1 MEKTRQVMPRT
12 LVSLSYRDIYDDYD
26 TVDVHTIL
34 QGIPSVSVINYVT
47 MLQARVAYKSGNA
60 YEQISIIREF
70 LPYLSETIRRIV
82 NAFIKH
88 NKYHVCL
95 IDAFTCFYTQALALQ
110 NFVPHES
117 DDNELDLCQ
126 DEFEPVFKAILYCNQ
141 RWTDDQMDEIADKN
155 DLTEISLRIDL
166 PIIEFKYYKEVLPQ
180 LFKAIQ
186 FFRFAESDPYY
197 STLLSFFYA
206 DNNVEDWKSY
216 LLQIISFYFSSLK
229 SPIVQIA
236 LKDSLA
242 LFFFGQYSVN
252 IADCRDLWSG
262 SNSINYLRDHFL
274 LKLSKNT
281 FLLLNP
287 NLLVDKIFQGLKFA
301 FAETINKHSL
311 PNKKGKPF
319 NVQNLRLDF
328 FSQLGMD
335 FSEPHLMY
343 SLLQKIYV
351 GHATQLFTG
360 EFMKSEKIPDE
371 PDFYLRIGEVLY
383 LIEYKDLSLGDSI
396 RYSHDY
402 KNVIRP
408 AICERICKYS
418 EKSSKGFG
426 QILNSIENIFSKGA
440 MDTLDPDVQKVKTVV
455 PLILTTDRTFSSLGV
470 QRILAEESE
479 QIMRDYHIDKPIFIT
494 QPIVVD
500 FDTLVICAS
509 KLHKGTLKLDVMIHE
524 YLQKNRLYLSPF
536 NAFVIDNCLR
546 KSKITK
552 NDIQFM
558 TEGLV
563 ELPYAT

>member
-1 MEKTRQVMPRT
+1 M
-12 LVSLSYRDIYDDYD
+12 
-26 TVDVHTIL
+26 
-34 QGIPSVSVINYVT
+34 
-47 MLQARVAYKSGNA
+47 
-60 YEQISIIREF
+60 
-70 LPYLSETIRRIV
+70 
-82 NAFIKH
+82 
-88 NKYHVCL
+88 
-95 IDAFTCFYTQALALQ
+95 
-110 NFVPHES
+110 
-117 DDNELDLCQ
+117 
-126 DEFEPVFKAILYCNQ
+126 
-141 RWTDDQMDEIADKN
+141 
-155 DLTEISLRIDL
+155 
-166 PIIEFKYYKEVLPQ
+166 
-180 LFKAIQ
+180 
-186 FFRFAESDPYY
+186 
-197 STLLSFFYA
+197 
-206 DNNVEDWKSY
+206 
-216 LLQIISFYFSSLK
+216 
-229 SPIVQIA
+229 
-236 LKDSLA
+236 
-242 LFFFGQYSVN
+242 
-252 IADCRDLWSG
+252 
-262 SNSINYLRDHFL
+262 
-274 LKLSKNT
+274 
-281 FLLLNP
+281 LLNP

-319 NVQNLRLDF
+319 NVRNLRLDF

-536 NAFVIDNCLR
+536 SAFVIDNCLR

-552 NDIQFM
+552 NDIQFV